1 MTLRN
6 SATLDGHI
14 SAPVEVRP
22 EVEYHF
28 PREALEVCLGT
39 LFGEIHPIL
48 SDKIGKYGKVL
59 SVIAFLVT
67 PLTGDF
73 QVRKFGTS
81 FLCTQTI

>member
-14 SAPVEVRP
+14 SAPVEVRSK
-22 EVEYHF
+22 VEYWF
-28 PREALEVCLGT
+28 PRETLAVRLETSFV
-39 LFGEIHPIL
+39 EIHPIL

-73 QVRKFGTS
+73 QVRKFGTN